1 MDTAFQ
7 IVYLLLVYGAR
18 VTGLTYNE
26 INIVVYYMI
35 IPMIYLAMIDKIVGR
50 HLFKPALAVLILL
63 VIFLTDFAKF
73 SDGLFDLSVKFLLL
87 FNVVGWNYTVA
98 SVIICVVVPIQVF
111 AVLFYFSYWP
121 TAKSYFVKRNAAD

>member
-35 IPMIYLAMIDKIVGR
+35 IPMIYLAMLDKIMGR
-50 HLFKPALAVLILL
+50 HIFKSVFAVLILL
-63 VIFLTDFAKF
+63 VIFLTDFGKF

-87 FNVVGWNYTVA
+87 FKVVGWNYTVA
-98 SVIICVVVPIQVF
+98 SVIICVVVPLIVF

-121 TAKSYFVKRNAAD
+121 AVKSYFVKRNAAD